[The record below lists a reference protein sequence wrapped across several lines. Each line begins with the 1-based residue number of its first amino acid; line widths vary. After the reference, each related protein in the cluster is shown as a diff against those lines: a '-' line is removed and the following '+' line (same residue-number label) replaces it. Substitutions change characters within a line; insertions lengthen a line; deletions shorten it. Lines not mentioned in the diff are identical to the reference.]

1 MKNYIQPG
9 EHLTLTMAA
18 AVTSGAGVLVGAI
31 FGVAQSHAAEN
42 QQTVLVRRGV
52 FELPKTAAQAWTVGA
67 KIYWNDTDKVCTTA
81 PEEDDILIGAA
92 VEAAPNP
99 SPTGQ
104 VLLDGVIR

>member
-9 EHLTLTMAA
+9 EHITLTMPA

-67 KIYWNDTDKVCTTA
+67 KIYWNDTDAVCTTA
-81 PEEDDILIGAA
+81 ASGNTLIGAA